1 MFDIGC
7 GSGIL
12 SIAAVV
18 MGAGYVHGLD
28 IDPQAVESSKINAEA
43 NGLSEDRI
51 DFSAGNLLSKNFIG
65 EKMTD
70 SEKEAYKNGS
80 LGSGIST
87 PLTPAEMVDL
97 SLGGEDSIPARK
109 YNIVVANIL
118 ADVIIPLSGVVRDY
132 LEDDGIFITSG
143 IIDTREKDVTAAL
156 TDNGFEILDI
166 VHMNEWVSIVCR
178 QKQ

>member
-1 MFDIGC
+1 
-7 GSGIL
+7 
-12 SIAAVV
+12 
-18 MGAGYVHGLD
+18 
-28 IDPQAVESSKINAEA
+28 
-43 NGLSEDRI
+43 
-51 DFSAGNLLSKNFIG
+51 
-65 EKMTD
+65 
-70 SEKEAYKNGS
+70 
-80 LGSGIST
+80 
-87 PLTPAEMVDL
+87 MVDL